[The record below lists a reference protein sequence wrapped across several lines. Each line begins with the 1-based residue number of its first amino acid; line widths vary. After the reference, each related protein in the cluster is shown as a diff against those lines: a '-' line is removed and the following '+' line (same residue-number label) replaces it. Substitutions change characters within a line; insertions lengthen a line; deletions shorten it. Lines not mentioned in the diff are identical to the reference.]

1 MSATRDNKVE
11 FSRSIDIFTTKTF
24 TVFDYR
30 SDRYPHNRGISIT
43 AGQGDGLYQL
53 NLPELKELKELV
65 EDLIQELESKP

>member
-1 MSATRDNKVE
+1 MEDKEEE
-11 FSRSIDIFTTKTF
+11 FGGNEMKLNRRTKTF
-24 TVFDYR
+24 TVWDYR
-30 SDRYPHNRGISIT
+30 DSPYNHIRGIDIT